1 MRQLSLEVASG
12 ASARSDLKDIAMP
25 GYTHMQRAMPTTVTT
40 WLGSFASGFADAA
53 KLLAGAEGVLDQ
65 NPLGSAAGFGI
76 NGLVLDRAE
85 TAERMGFAKVQENV
99 MCRAPSFFYA
109 FDAVSSGF
117 RACLGVFAGIL
128 EDFRLSSL
136 GCLAESLKHRSS
148 KRQPGTAG

>member
-109 FDAVSSGF
+109 FDAVST
-117 RACLGVFAGIL
+117 GIL